1 MTQLPGFRAPIAE
14 LAEAGPWRITTR
26 LDPAVLALADRHYS
40 RRHPGKGQVGPPG
53 RKVVLVTP
61 CERAAWLSHWP
72 KSGLAYD
79 GLDAWRCTLFR
90 NEGAGL
96 SSELIVEAMRLT
108 AAYWHGEEPPADGWL
123 TWVDTRKVRSSN
135 PGYCFLRAGWR
146 RDDEWNPARGRRG
159 RLRFRADLL
168 KGYQTPSS

>member
-1 MTQLPGFRAPIAE
+1 MTTAAQLPGLEPPSSS
-14 LAEAGPWRITTR
+14 PWRVTTR
-26 LDPAVLALADRHYS
+26 LDPVVLALADRHYS

-61 CERAAWLSHWP
+61 CGRAAWLSHWP
-72 KSGLAYD
+72 NAGLAYD

-96 SSELIVEAMRLT
+96 SSELIVAAMELT
-108 AAYWHGEEPPADGWL
+108 ARVWAERPADGWI

-135 PGYCFLRAGWR
+135 PGYCFLRAGWW

-159 RLRFRADLL
+159 RVRFRAAILEPTS
-168 KGYQTPSS
+168 G